1 VVASERR
8 NRTHALNGIGTGK
21 IRACPRLAARS
32 SSANNASMVIALCR
46 AVGAL
51 AAPSMR
57 RVVALSL
64 GLGVVIF
71 AVL

>member
-1 VVASERR
+1 
-8 NRTHALNGIGTGK
+8 
-21 IRACPRLAARS
+21 
-32 SSANNASMVIALCR
+32 MVIALCR